1 MVIHHFHND
10 DPHHCALVDP
20 SIVQERDRV
29 IGLEN
34 KANRPI
40 KLHGELAGSVAGE
53 LVEASDA
60 AHVTQRRCRRK
71 RGESLAQQLPPD
83 CPEALLTSCIR
94 HTTLRQ
100 LSICPLDV
108 DDCSRPRR
116 QL

>member
-1 MVIHHFHND
+1 MVVHHFHND
-10 DPHHCALVDP
+10 DIRHCTLVDP
-20 SIVQERDRV
+20 SVVKERDRV
-29 IGLEN
+29 IGLDNE
-34 KANRPI
+34 ANRPI
-40 KLHGELAGSVAGE
+40 KLHGELAGTVAGE

-60 AHVTQRRCRRK
+60 AHVTQCRRRYK
-71 RGESLAQQLPPD
+71 SGKSLAQQLPPD
-83 CPEALLTSCIR
+83 CPEALLTSCIC